1 MAMKISDE
9 LIEKIVAEIEASED
23 EIVEKVKDDDY
34 YCFYNL
40 RLVIDGIDYC
50 SSEIKIKEL
59 KRVNRIYKACF
70 SEPAQ
75 EVSEISFEYF
85 VDKLYVDDDEVDKG
99 IVNEI
104 NNELRGYI
112 ERTNFI
118 ER

>member
-1 MAMKISDE
+1 MKIKEE

-40 RLVIDGIDYC
+40 RLVIDGVDYC

-59 KRVNRIYKACF
+59 RRVDRIYKACF
-70 SEPAQ
+70 SEPTQ
-75 EVSEISFEYF
+75 KTTEISFDYY
-85 VDKLYVDDDEVDKG
+85 VDKLYIDDGEVDED
-99 IVNEI
+99 IVDEI
-104 NNELRGYI
+104 NNKVRGYI